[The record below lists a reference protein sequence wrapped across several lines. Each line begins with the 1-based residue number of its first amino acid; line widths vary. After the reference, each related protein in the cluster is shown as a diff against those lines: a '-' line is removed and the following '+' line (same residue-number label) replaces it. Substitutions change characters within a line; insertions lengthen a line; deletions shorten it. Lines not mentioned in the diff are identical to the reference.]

1 MTLFDYG
8 VLFIIG
14 SSVLLSVMR
23 GLVRELMALAGWA
36 VAFVAAN
43 LFSDTV
49 SLWLPESLGSMSVR
63 VLVAFV
69 LLFVATLV
77 IMSLLARLI
86 RSLVHG
92 AGMSAEDRILGGF
105 FGLARGMLMV
115 MVFVL
120 LAGLTTLPRQPV
132 WNNAML
138 SAPLEALAV
147 FVKPWLPQYLSQRI
161 TYD

>member
-8 VLFIIG
+8 VLLIIG

-23 GLVRELMALAGWA
+23 GLVRELLALAGWI

-43 LFSDTV
+43 VFSGKV
-49 SLWLPESLGSMSVR
+49 SVWLPESLGSASVR
-63 VLVAFV
+63 VLVAYV
-69 LLFVATLV
+69 LLFVVTLV
-77 IMSLLARLI
+77 LMALLARAA
-86 RSLVHG
+86 RSLVHA
-92 AGMSAEDRILGGF
+92 AGLSAEDRILGAVFGF
-105 FGLARGMLMV
+105 ARGLLVV
-115 MVFVL
+115 MVVVL
-120 LAGLTTLPRQPV
+120 LAGLTSLPRQPV

-147 FVKPWLPQYLSQRI
+147 FFKPWLPQYLSQRI

>member
-23 GLVRELMALAGWA
+23 GLVRELMALAGWV

-63 VLVAFV
+63 VLAAFV

-92 AGMSAEDRILGGF
+92 AGMSVEDRILGGV
-105 FGLARGMLMV
+105 FGLARGLLVV
-115 MVFVL
+115 MIAVL

>member
-23 GLVRELMALAGWA
+23 GLVRELLALAGWV
-36 VAFVAAN
+36 VAFVVAN
-43 LFSDTV
+43 VFSDTV
-49 SLWLPESLGSMSVR
+49 SLWLPESLGNASLR
-63 VLVAFV
+63 VLAAFV
-69 LLFVATLV
+69 LLFVATLIV
-77 IMSLLARLI
+77 MALIARLV

-92 AGMSAEDRILGGF
+92 AGMSTEDRILGGV
-105 FGLARGMLMV
+105 FGLARGLLVV
-115 MVFVL
+115 MVIVL
-120 LAGLTTLPRQPV
+120 LAGLTTFPRQPV

-147 FVKPWLPQYLSQRI
+147 FVKPWLPQYLSERI

>member
-23 GLVRELMALAGWA
+23 GLVRELMALAGW
-36 VAFVAAN
+36 VIAFVVAN

-63 VLVAFV
+63 VLAAFV
-69 LLFVATLV
+69 LLFVATLL

-92 AGMSAEDRILGGF
+92 AGMSVEDRILGGV
-105 FGLARGMLMV
+105 FGLARGLLVV
-115 MVFVL
+115 MIAVL

>member
-23 GLVRELMALAGWA
+23 GLVRELLSLAGWV
-36 VAFVAAN
+36 VAFLGAN

-49 SLWLPESLGSMSVR
+49 SVWLPDSFGGASVR

-77 IMSLLARLI
+77 VMALLANLVR
-86 RSLVHG
+86 RLVHG
-92 AGMSAEDRILGGF
+92 AGMSTEDRVLGGL
-105 FGLARGMLMV
+105 FGLARGMLVV
-115 MVFVL
+115 MTLVL
-120 LAGLTTLPRQPV
+120 LAGLTTLPHQPV

-147 FVKPWLPQYLSQRI
+147 VIRPWLPQYLSQRI

>member
-8 VLFIIG
+8 VLLVLG

-23 GLVRELMALAGWA
+23 GLVREVLALAGW
-36 VAFVAAN
+36 VFAFLAAN
-43 LFSDTV
+43 VFSDTV
-49 SLWLPESLGSMSVR
+49 SLWLPESFGSPSVR
-63 VLVAFV
+63 VLAAFV
-69 LLFVATLV
+69 FLFIAALLLMA
-77 IMSLLARLI
+77 LLARVA
-86 RSLVHG
+86 RSLIHG
-92 AGMSAEDRILGGF
+92 AGLSTEDRVLGAL
-105 FGLARGMLMV
+105 FGLARGLLLV

-120 LAGLTTLPRQPV
+120 LAGLTSLPRQPV

-147 FVKPWLPQYLSQRI
+147 FVRPWLPQYLSQRI

>member
-23 GLVRELMALAGWA
+23 GLVREIMALAGWV
-36 VAFVAAN
+36 VAFLVAN

-49 SLWLPESLGSMSVR
+49 SLWLPESLESMSVR
-63 VLVAFV
+63 LLAAFV

-92 AGMSAEDRILGGF
+92 AGMSVEDRILGGV
-105 FGLARGMLMV
+105 FGLARGLLVV
-115 MVFVL
+115 MIVVL

>member
-1 MTLFDYG
+1 MTLFDYA
-8 VLFIIG
+8 VLVVVG

-23 GLVRELMALAGWA
+23 GLVREILSLAGWVVAFIAANAFSDALAGW
-36 VAFVAAN
+36 
-43 LFSDTV
+43 
-49 SLWLPESLGSMSVR
+49 LPESMGSPSVR

-69 LLFVATLV
+69 LLFVTTLV
-77 IMSLLARLI
+77 LVALLARLA
-86 RSLVHG
+86 RNLVHG
-92 AGMSAEDRILGGF
+92 AGLSTEDRVLGGL
-105 FGLARGMLMV
+105 FGFARGMLLV

-120 LAGLTTLPRQPV
+120 LAGLTNLPRHPL

-138 SAPLEALAV
+138 SAPLEALAA

>member
-14 SSVLLSVMR
+14 SSVILSVMR
-23 GLVRELMALAGWA
+23 GLVRELLALAGWV
-36 VAFVAAN
+36 VAFVVAN
-43 LFSDTV
+43 VFSDTV
-49 SLWLPESLGSMSVR
+49 SLWLPESLGNTSLR
-63 VLVAFV
+63 VLAAFV
-69 LLFVATLV
+69 LIFVATLV
-77 IMSLLARLI
+77 LMALLARLV
-86 RSLVHG
+86 RNLVHG
-92 AGMSAEDRILGGF
+92 AGMSTEDRILGALFGF
-105 FGLARGMLMV
+105 ARGLLVVMV
-115 MVFVL
+115 MVL
-120 LAGLTTLPRQPV
+120 LAGLTTLPRNPV

>member
-23 GLVRELMALAGWA
+23 GLVRELLALAGWV
-36 VAFVAAN
+36 VAFVVAN
-43 LFSDTV
+43 VFSETV
-49 SLWLPESLGSMSVR
+49 SSWLPDSLGSASVR
-63 VLVAFV
+63 VLAAFV
-69 LLFVATLV
+69 LLFVGVLV
-77 IMSLLARLI
+77 VMALFARLV

-92 AGMSAEDRILGGF
+92 AGMSVEDRILGGV
-105 FGLARGMLMV
+105 FGLARGLLVV
-115 MVFVL
+115 MTVVL
-120 LAGLTTLPRQPV
+120 LAGLTSLPRQPV

>member
-23 GLVRELMALAGWA
+23 GLVRELMALAGWV
-36 VAFVAAN
+36 VAFLVAN

-63 VLVAFV
+63 VLAAFV

-92 AGMSAEDRILGGF
+92 AGMSVEDRILGGV
-105 FGLARGMLMV
+105 FGLARGLLVV
-115 MVFVL
+115 MIAVL

>member
-23 GLVRELMALAGWA
+23 GLVREIMALAGWV
-36 VAFVAAN
+36 VAFLVAN

-63 VLVAFV
+63 LLAAFV

-92 AGMSAEDRILGGF
+92 AGMSVEDRILGGV
-105 FGLARGMLMV
+105 FGLARGLLVV
-115 MVFVL
+115 MIVVL

>member
-23 GLVRELMALAGWA
+23 GLVRELMALAGWV
-36 VAFVAAN
+36 VAFLVAN

-63 VLVAFV
+63 VLAAFV
-69 LLFVATLV
+69 LLFFATLV

-92 AGMSAEDRILGGF
+92 AGMSVEDRILGGV
-105 FGLARGMLMV
+105 FGLARGLLVV
-115 MVFVL
+115 MIAVL

>member
-23 GLVRELMALAGWA
+23 GLVRELLALAGWV
-36 VAFVAAN
+36 VALLAAN
-43 LFSDTV
+43 LFSETV
-49 SLWLPESLGSMSVR
+49 SLWLPESLGSTSVR

-69 LLFVATLV
+69 LLFIVTLV
-77 IMSLLARLI
+77 LMALLARLV

-92 AGMSAEDRILGGF
+92 AGMSAEDRVLGGV
-105 FGLARGMLMV
+105 FGLARGLLVV
-115 MVFVL
+115 MVIVL
-120 LAGLTTLPRQPV
+120 LAGLTSLPRQPV

-138 SAPLEALAV
+138 SAPLEALAI

>member
-14 SSVLLSVMR
+14 SSILLSVMR
-23 GLVRELMALAGWA
+23 GLVHELLALAGWV

-49 SLWLPESLGSMSVR
+49 SSWLPESVGNASVR
-63 VLVAFV
+63 VLAAFV
-69 LLFVATLV
+69 LLFLATL
-77 IMSLLARLI
+77 IAMGLLARLL
-86 RSLVHG
+86 RRLVHS
-92 AGMSAEDRILGGF
+92 AGLSAEDRILGGL
-105 FGLARGMLMV
+105 FGFARGLLVV
-115 MVFVL
+115 MIIVL
-120 LAGLTTLPRQPV
+120 LAGLTSFPRQPA

-138 SAPLEALAV
+138 SAPLEALAMLV
-147 FVKPWLPQYLSQRI
+147 RPWLPQYLSQRI

>member
-8 VLFIIG
+8 VLFIVG

-23 GLVRELMALAGWA
+23 GLVRELMALAGWV
-36 VAFVAAN
+36 VAFVVAN

-63 VLVAFV
+63 VLAAFV
-69 LLFVATLV
+69 LLFFATLV

-92 AGMSAEDRILGGF
+92 AGMSVEDRILGGV
-105 FGLARGMLMV
+105 FGLARGLLVV
-115 MVFVL
+115 MIAVL

-147 FVKPWLPQYLSQRI
+147 FAKPWLPQYLSQRI

>member
-14 SSVLLSVMR
+14 SSVLLSIMR
-23 GLVRELMALAGWA
+23 GLVRELMALAGWV

-43 LFSDTV
+43 LFSETV
-49 SLWLPESLGSMSVR
+49 SLWLPASVESPSVR

-69 LLFVATLV
+69 LLFVATLLL
-77 IMSLLARLI
+77 MALLARLV

-92 AGMSAEDRILGGF
+92 AGMSTEDRILGGL
-105 FGLARGMLMV
+105 FGLARGLLVV
-115 MVFVL
+115 MVIVL
-120 LAGLTTLPRQPV
+120 LAGLTALPRQPV

-147 FVKPWLPQYLSQRI
+147 FVRPWLPQYLSQRI